1 MPTQYI
7 TAPWAPP
14 TPTGC
19 MSPGTTLCHFLS
31 SNCKSLCVKTQGNLL
46 LRGIYMCILQLQSM
60 FKLLTYKFP
69 AISSKFQQAITLSP
83 AQQVQ
88 PSVASHSAIFV
99 LGDTASYVIYQSNHN
114 SKDPVPTHTNR
125 KKSGA
130 RQDTRYPQCYYYYL
144 DKIAGTHILPVTI
157 KVINACFFEACLK
170 VNYADYF

>member
-1 MPTQYI
+1 
-7 TAPWAPP
+7 
-14 TPTGC
+14 
-19 MSPGTTLCHFLS
+19 
-31 SNCKSLCVKTQGNLL
+31 
-46 LRGIYMCILQLQSM
+46 M

-125 KKSGA
+125 KKSGENLN
-130 RQDTRYPQCYYYYL
+130 RNQSVYTYSKRNVCSSRNGINFKGDGYL
-144 DKIAGTHILPVTI
+144 SCPDAS
-157 KVINACFFEACLK
+157 
-170 VNYADYF
+170 